1 MDDLEDDD
9 VCGLD
14 LGTTFSCIGVYRNG
28 GVEIIPN
35 RYGDKTT
42 PSIVTII
49 DKDNILRGE
58 ETLDNLVKDYD
69 SSIFAVKRFLG
80 RDLEDEEVKKEI
92 EKGNFPFKFVLD
104 DQGHPSIEVKK
115 NNKIFHKTLE
125 EISSYVIRKMVDSAE
140 NFLENSIDKLVI
152 TVPAN
157 FNDAQRK
164 CTEQAAEIAGVKV
177 LRFIN
182 EPTAAA
188 LAYRL
193 DEKNKDNNGKIL
205 IFDFG
210 GGTFDVTLLEINKS
224 VNNED
229 IFNVLSSK
237 GEKFLGGEDFDN
249 KLVEYFLDNFCV
261 NMNLKKE
268 DVKKDKKAIRKLKIS
283 CEKIKRVLSSNR
295 ETQLYIHNFY
305 DNKDILEKITE
316 AKFNTLCR
324 DLIEKLRK
332 PLDEVISNAK
342 ISKKDISEIVL
353 VGGSSRLPMVRLFI
367 ARFFNGCKININDSI
382 SADEAIAYGATLMAA
397 KISKKKIGALSGFNL
412 MDITPLSL
420 GIQTENNSKDKK
432 IKDRGLLMSVIIKRG
447 VTIPYSNT
455 EEYSTTHD
463 NQTKALIAIYEGE
476 KKYVNENHKLGEVT
490 MSNLTKKPKGE
501 VIIDVNFHIDVN
513 GILTVTGTE
522 KDKKNNKIIIEIKND
537 NVKLTKEDVENLRKK
552 NEKYQNMNPDLNL
565 DYNNLKQTLREF
577 QKIYDTSTND
587 KEKYNLLMSYNST
600 LEEFIDLFY
609 KNKGYEDQNLN
620 EVFDN
625 ETMIEKFFLYV
636 QDLFKSYSKTLN
648 NSQIKDGDIQNIMNK
663 MKEYINIFISKCS
676 GYLTDLVESI
686 KDFPKK
692 IFYGIVI
699 YIIEKL
705 NECGKQCLKKLEKFC
720 RYNSL
725 TYFERALMYFKIY
738 IKDLGDILKEDHNN
752 RKDFDNCKRQ
762 KEISQ
767 NYIDDINCDAILLCE
782 ESFKQKKLIHTETGF
797 TQKSKNLSYGE
808 EDEIEKNE
816 IVLYNYEKM
825 LSSLKGKTNE
835 KEAICLA
842 NIIKINYK
850 LLKGRNLKINLE
862 FGKRCDFIV
871 KNKKLD
877 QNREWYKEF
886 KEIYSK
892 LKEDNELLVKSENKE
907 SIRNKYG
914 AQFDKI
920 DDNFNKRNSNI
931 QFIHFILKER
941 PYPQYEEDKNKK
953 VVDFEKESTELYN
966 LLTQRYHPNEYTTI
980 EGDEDSQL
988 NYFLTDHI
996 EGKLNNLKEN

>member
-35 RYGDKTT
+35 RNGDRTT

-49 DKDNILRGE
+49 DNDNILRGE

-80 RDLEDEEVKKEI
+80 RNLEDEEVKEEI
-92 EKGNFPFKFVLD
+92 EKGNFPFKFMMD
-104 DQGHPSIEVKK
+104 KGHPSIEVKK
-115 NNKIFHKTLE
+115 NNETFHYTLE
-125 EISSYVIRKMVDSAE
+125 EITSYIIRKMVDSAE

-188 LAYRL
+188 LAYKL

-205 IFDFG
+205 IFDLG
-210 GGTFDVTLLEINKS
+210 GGTFDVTLLEINKN
-224 VNNED
+224 VNNKD
-229 IFNVLSSK
+229 IFKVLSSK

-249 KLVEYFLDNFCV
+249 KLVEYFLDNFCAKE
-261 NMNLKKE
+261 NLKKKE
-268 DVKKDKKAIRKLKIS
+268 VKKDKKAIRKLKIS
-283 CEKIKRVLSSNR
+283 CEKIKRVLSSTR
-295 ETQLYIHNFY
+295 ETQLYINNFY

-316 AKFNTLCR
+316 AKFNTLCK

-332 PLDEVISNAK
+332 PLDEVISDAK

-367 ARFFNGCKININDSI
+367 ARFFKECKININDSI

-447 VTIPYSNT
+447 VTIPYDNT
-455 EEYSTTHD
+455 QTYSTTQD

-490 MSNLTKKPKGE
+490 MSNLTEKPKGE
-501 VIIDVNFHIDVN
+501 VKIDINFHIDVN

-537 NVKLTKEDVENLRKK
+537 NVKLTKEEVEKLRKK

-565 DYNNLKQTLREF
+565 DYNNLKKTLREF
-577 QKIYDTSTND
+577 QKIYDTSSND

-609 KNKGYEDQNLN
+609 KNKEYEDQNLN

-699 YIIEKL
+699 YIIEQL

-725 TYFERALMYFKIY
+725 TYFERALMYFKLY

-752 RKDFDNCKRQ
+752 RKDYENCKHQ

-782 ESFKQKKLIHTETGF
+782 ESFNQKKLISTGTGF

-808 EDEIEKNE
+808 EDETEKKE

-825 LSSLKGKTNE
+825 YASLKGKNNE

-877 QNREWYKEF
+877 QNSEWYKEF

-907 SIRNKYG
+907 SIRTKYG
-914 AQFDKI
+914 AKFDEI

-931 QFIHFILKER
+931 EFIHFILKER

-953 VVDFEKESTELYN
+953 VVDFENESTELYN

-980 EGDEDSQL
+980 EGDEESQL